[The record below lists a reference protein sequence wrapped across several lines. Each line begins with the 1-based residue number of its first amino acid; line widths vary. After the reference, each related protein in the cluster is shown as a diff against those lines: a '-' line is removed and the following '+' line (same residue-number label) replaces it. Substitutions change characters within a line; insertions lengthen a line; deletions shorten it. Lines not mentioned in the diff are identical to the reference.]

1 MKQHAFEAT
10 HAGSWKE
17 MEKLLTHL
25 GKLRAHQVPGVGE
38 LPSLYRQV
46 CNHYSI
52 AHSREYSPE
61 LQQHLHRL
69 VLRAHQQ
76 LYGQP
81 APGWLRRAARFFV
94 HTFPAAI
101 RRDGHLFLLIT
112 FLFYVPAAII
122 GWLCFVQNDLV
133 YSILDYSQVAR
144 YEQMYDVSR
153 AALGR
158 EREADTDFMMFGYY
172 IQHNIGIGFRT
183 FAGGLLLGI
192 GTVVSLL
199 FNGVMMGAVAG
210 HLTRAGHGE
219 NFWQFVATHGAL
231 ELTAITITSLAGFKL
246 AQALLA
252 PGALPRS
259 QALMMRA
266 REAVPLVI
274 GAMWMLVGAAFIEAF
289 WSSSTTIPAGMK
301 YAVASVLWLTVAA
314 YFLFMGRGRGN

>member
-1 MKQHAFEAT
+1 MKQHTFEAT
-10 HAGSWKE
+10 HTAAWQRLE
-17 MEKLLTHL
+17 TLLAQL
-25 GKLRAHQVPGVGE
+25 GKFRARHASGFSE
-38 LPSLYRQV
+38 LPALYRQA

-52 AHSREYSPE
+52 ARSREYSPQ
-61 LQQHLHRL
+61 LQQRLHQL

-81 APGWLRRAARFFV
+81 SPGWLRRAVQFFV
-94 HTFPAAI
+94 YTFPQAI
-101 RRDGHLFLLIT
+101 RRDGRLFLLT
-112 FLFYVPAAII
+112 MFLFYAPAAII

-133 YSILDYSQVAR
+133 YSVLDYSQVAR
-144 YEQMYDVSR
+144 FERMYDTAR

-192 GTVVSLL
+192 GTVLALL
-199 FNGVMMGAVAG
+199 SNGVVMGAVAG
-210 HLTRAGHGE
+210 HLTRVGHGE
-219 NFWQFVATHGAL
+219 AFWQFVVTHGAL
-231 ELTAITITSLAGFKL
+231 ELTAITVTSLAGFKF

-252 PGALPRS
+252 PGELPRG
-259 QALMMRA
+259 QALVARA

-289 WSSSTTIPAGMK
+289 WSSSTTVPAAVK
-301 YAVASVLWLTVAA
+301 YAVATVLWLTVAA
-314 YFLFMGRGRGN
+314 YFLFMGRGRGA